1 MSKWD
6 RAFYRYQMP
15 TVGIIIL
22 WDWAACCFQ
31 IARIL
36 NIFAA
41 VYKWNI
47 QFAATSD
54 VCHCYYSAA
63 LCFVCR
69 LTLVQYVLVK
79 FMYVDVNIIIFPQHH
94 NYRCTCSY
102 LQKCVYKYTLYKS
115 VI

>member
-15 TVGIIIL
+15 TVGINIL
-22 WDWAACCFQ
+22 WDRAACCFQ

-41 VYKWNI
+41 VYKWNLQFAAIFAAVYKWNI
-47 QFAATSD
+47 QFAATSH
-54 VCHCYYSAA
+54 VCHCDYSAA

-79 FMYVDVNIIIFPQHH
+79 FMYIDVNMIIISTTPL
-94 NYRCTCSY
+94 
-102 LQKCVYKYTLYKS
+102 LQW
-115 VI
+115 IM

>member
-15 TVGIIIL
+15 TVGINIL
-22 WDWAACCFQ
+22 WDRAACCFQ

-41 VYKWNI
+41 VYKWNL

-54 VCHCYYSAA
+54 VCHCDYSAA

-79 FMYVDVNIIIFPQHH
+79 FMYIDVNMIIISTTPL
-94 NYRCTCSY
+94 
-102 LQKCVYKYTLYKS
+102 LQ
-115 VI
+115 